1 MGRTWGGGWEALL
14 LWPQLPAPCPSA
26 SCLSRREPGAFQ
38 EHCPREED
46 PRSPLGPGWPQV
58 VSGPFSS
65 PKKNGSGAQDGFSWA
80 QSVLRTGLANR
91 TSFSKLRKGL
101 EVNAGEGCHLPRV
114 DRTASPLSSC
124 KVSIPSPQPALPQ
137 AWLGPGGSS
146 QGRSC
151 CRGWSGYRPPA
162 CERSLEAAGLSLG
175 LGRHPPTLPPSD
187 PTPSVQLLFIRK
199 RMHLKPQV
207 GFPQP
212 GDLIRPNPRPISA
225 HFETLTSRL
234 HWPAR

>member
-1 MGRTWGGGWEALL
+1 M

-124 KVSIPSPQPALPQ
+124 KVSIPSPQPAL
-137 AWLGPGGSS
+137 LECS
-146 QGRSC
+146 QL
-151 CRGWSGYRPPA
+151 W
-162 CERSLEAAGLSLG
+162 
-175 LGRHPPTLPPSD
+175 PPTICFLISPGLALSG
-187 PTPSVQLLFIRK
+187 TPCHTHPYIVFRGSCRQ
-199 RMHLKPQV
+199 
-207 GFPQP
+207 
-212 GDLIRPNPRPISA
+212 
-225 HFETLTSRL
+225 EC
-234 HWPAR
+234 